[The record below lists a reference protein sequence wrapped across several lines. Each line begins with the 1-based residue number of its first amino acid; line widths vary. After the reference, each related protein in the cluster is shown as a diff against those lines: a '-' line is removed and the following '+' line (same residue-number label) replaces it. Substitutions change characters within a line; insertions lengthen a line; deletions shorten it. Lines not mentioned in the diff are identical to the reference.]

1 LTAITVL
8 SEIFNVDLNPNK
20 SSEQEEM
27 CEKVLVFIADT
38 KTETVNS
45 EVFWNFIQ
53 TIVNG
58 HLINSNFTEEQEEI
72 ILENFGHFYTNR
84 LTKIRKSATP

>member
-1 LTAITVL
+1 
-8 SEIFNVDLNPNK
+8 
-20 SSEQEEM
+20 M

-45 EVFWNFIQ
+45 EVLWNFIQ

-58 HLINSNFTEEQEEI
+58 PLINSNFTEEQEEI

-84 LTKIRKSATP
+84 LTKTRKSVTP

>member
-1 LTAITVL
+1 MLAITVL

-20 SSEQEEM
+20 STEQEQI
-27 CEKVLVFIADT
+27 CEKVLMFIADT

-45 EVFWNFIQ
+45 EILWNFIQ

-58 HLINSNFTEEQEEI
+58 HLVNSNFTQDQEEI
-72 ILENFGHFYTNR
+72 IL
-84 LTKIRKSATP
+84 